1 MKGDIPVLFDK
12 VRGKGVYF
20 LGRMASNLKSPLDSD
35 LGHFLV
41 ASYKARK
48 TDLISLQGILKKN
61 KVIPIVTCGYFAPH
75 LPFRSR
81 SEILMVVDQKSFVYQ
96 EITIFK

>member
-48 TDLISLQGILKKN
+48 TDLISLQGILKKQQ
-61 KVIPIVTCGYFAPH
+61 GYPNCNMWI
-75 LPFRSR
+75 FRSPFAVQ
-81 SEILMVVDQKSFVYQ
+81 IKV
-96 EITIFK
+96 